1 MGIQLLHQEAV
12 QHFLREERLLVTEGF
27 PDEDEGDDGLAAGI
41 EPEGVQGIQRL
52 LGGLVERQV
61 EQEAAVVLA
70 AALVHELV
78 GVLMFVEA
86 VKAVVQRQVG
96 AELAQ
101 AGGAVLAAAGV
112 LPPGE
117 QQDDGPQRHRQ
128 QNDGK
133 DSVHVALLSFLMR
146 VFLIVTQHAGN
157 CVIIF
162 EKFQI
167 LRQPVPVSRAG
178 GSS

>member
-1 MGIQLLHQEAV
+1 M
-12 QHFLREERLLVTEGF
+12 
-27 PDEDEGDDGLAAGI
+27 
-41 EPEGVQGIQRL
+41 
-52 LGGLVERQV
+52 

-112 LPPGE
+112 LPAAE
-117 QQDDGPQRHRQ
+117 QENDEPDDGNQDDH
-128 QNDGK
+128 GK
-133 DSVHVALLSFLMR
+133 NSVHVRLPKVIFRSSFPYCNTTRRKL
-146 VFLIVTQHAGN
+146 
-157 CVIIF
+157 
-162 EKFQI
+162 
-167 LRQPVPVSRAG
+167 
-178 GSS
+178 

>member
-1 MGIQLLHQEAV
+1 M
-12 QHFLREERLLVTEGF
+12 
-27 PDEDEGDDGLAAGI
+27 
-41 EPEGVQGIQRL
+41 
-52 LGGLVERQV
+52 

-112 LPPGE
+112 LAPGE
-117 QQDDGPQRHRQ
+117 QQDDGAQRHRQ
-128 QNDGK
+128 QDDGN
-133 DSVHVALLSFLMR
+133 DSVHGALLNGF
-146 VFLIVTQHAGN
+146 
-157 CVIIF
+157 
-162 EKFQI
+162 
-167 LRQPVPVSRAG
+167 
-178 GSS
+178 

>member
-12 QHFLREERLLVTEGF
+12 QHFLREERLLVTEGL
-27 PDEDEGDDGLAAGI
+27 PDEDEGDDGLAAGV

-96 AELAQ
+96 AEFGKA
-101 AGGAVLAAAGV
+101 AGAILAAAGV
-112 LPPGE
+112 FPPGE
-117 QQDDGPQRHRQ
+117 QKNDAAQGGRQ
-128 QNDGK
+128 QD
-133 DSVHVALLSFLMR
+133 
-146 VFLIVTQHAGN
+146 
-157 CVIIF
+157 
-162 EKFQI
+162 E
-167 LRQPVPVSRAG
+167 
-178 GSS
+178 

>member
-1 MGIQLLHQEAV
+1 MRWASSFCIRKRSSISCGKSGS
-12 QHFLREERLLVTEGF
+12 FVTEGL
-27 PDEDEGDDGLAAGI
+27 PDEDEGDDGLAAGV

-117 QQDDGPQRHRQ
+117 QQDDGPP
-128 QNDGK
+128 
-133 DSVHVALLSFLMR
+133 APPP
-146 VFLIVTQHAGN
+146 A
-157 CVIIF
+157 
-162 EKFQI
+162 E
-167 LRQPVPVSRAG
+167 
-178 GSS
+178 